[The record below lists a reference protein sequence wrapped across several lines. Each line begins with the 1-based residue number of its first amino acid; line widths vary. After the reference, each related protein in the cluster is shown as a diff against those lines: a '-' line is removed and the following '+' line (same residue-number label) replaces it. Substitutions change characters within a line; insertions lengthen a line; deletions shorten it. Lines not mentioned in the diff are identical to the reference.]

1 MKQLTAWLASSQEF
15 FEGLGV
21 FGIVAYALT
30 MAIAGMASLP
40 LSPLAVTGGLVFG
53 FGKGFL
59 TVQLGTALSAAVNFL
74 VSRHVARGYVQDKL
88 AGNAKFKAIDAAVGR
103 EGWKIVA
110 ILRFVP
116 MPFGLVNYA
125 FGLTAVR
132 FWPYILASFFPIIL
146 GNVFFVWMGTTAEA
160 GIAAAAGSGRQ
171 RHPLEFAMMGLG
183 VLAAFTAMV
192 VVTRIAR
199 QAVAQRDETLVTK

>member
-1 MKQLTAWLASSQEF
+1 MKQLTEWLASSQEF
-15 FEGLGV
+15 FHGLGA
-21 FGIVAYALT
+21 FGIFAYALT
-30 MAIAGMASLP
+30 MTLAGLASLP
-40 LSPLAVTGGLVFG
+40 LSPLAITGGLVFG

-74 VSRHVARGYVQDKL
+74 VSRHLARGYVQAKL
-88 AGNAKFKAIDAAVGR
+88 AGHAKFKAIDSAVGR

-132 FWPYILASFFPIIL
+132 FWPYLVATFFPIIL
-146 GNVFFVWMGTTAEA
+146 GNAFFVWMGTTAEA
-160 GIAAAAGSGRQ
+160 GISAATGVGRQ
-171 RHPLEFAMMGLG
+171 RHPLEFGMMGLG

-199 QAVAQRDETLVTK
+199 QAVAQRDETLLAK